1 MTYEET
7 LEWIH
12 DHLVFGIK
20 PGLKRMLWVL
30 GQLGNPQKMSRECI
44 SLELTEKVPR
54 SIIYNTSLRQLVMK
68 WGPLPLL
75 ILWISK
81 NVLA

>member
-1 MTYEET
+1 MFGEDNKKKGYYSRLSAVTFFFIYGILKIDVRYEMTYEET

-30 GQLGNPQKMSRECI
+30 GQLGNPQKKCQGSAYRW
-44 SLELTEKVPR
+44 
-54 SIIYNTSLRQLVMK
+54 N
-68 WGPLPLL
+68 
-75 ILWISK
+75 
-81 NVLA
+81 